1 MMTTLASWLTPAKLC
16 ELMEAV
22 SEEEVATTGQ
32 ATSVRLFPW
41 GERSLRAV
49 WHCDVSAH
57 DTQLAGS
64 KLRFVLDKCER
75 EYAHV
80 C

>member
-1 MMTTLASWLTPAKLC
+1 MMKTSASWLPPAKLC

-32 ATSVRLFPW
+32 AISVQLFPW
-41 GERSLRAV
+41 GEHSLRAV

-75 EYAHV
+75 EHMHV
-80 C
+80 